1 MTVFHMF
8 KKLGKNKKSGKQ
20 NQIELVIKT
29 KMCEMGNIV
38 SGISRLDIAEEKISE
53 LKAQQQRTQNE
64 T

>member
-1 MTVFHMF
+1 MF

>member
-1 MTVFHMF
+1 MF

-29 KMCEMGNIV
+29 KMCEMGTIV